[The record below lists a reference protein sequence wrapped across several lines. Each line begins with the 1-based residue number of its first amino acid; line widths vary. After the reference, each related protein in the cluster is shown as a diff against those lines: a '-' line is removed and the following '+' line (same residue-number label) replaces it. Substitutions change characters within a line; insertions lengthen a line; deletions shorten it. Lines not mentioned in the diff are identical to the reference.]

1 MLLFKQERGELLG
14 LGSVP
19 ENAVDNCRP
28 ATEGDT
34 VETSREMDLFWV
46 DGRYQGIQIK
56 MLVDSGSSRTMIS
69 ENRYLDLWKEAR
81 PILKTYSGPS
91 ISTVNGER
99 FSPFGSINLNLEIG
113 TSSKTQNVLVVRNLA
128 LDFIIGGDYLW
139 ENKCILDYSLGVV

>member
-81 PILKTYSGPS
+81 PILKTYILVHPS
-91 ISTVNGER
+91 
-99 FSPFGSINLNLEIG
+99 PLLMA
-113 TSSKTQNVLVVRNLA
+113 NVLA
-128 LDFIIGGDYLW
+128 LWAPLFL
-139 ENKCILDYSLGVV
+139 ILT